1 MGLERGRERERLNWW
16 CWPNYLSSSFCFC
29 LYLGTREPPGV
40 WAVGEELES
49 QKWSRSYSL
58 KERRKTMMSEDQVA
72 TREGREVNKRRED
85 EKGGGKGGGGEVYLC
100 CCCVLNWFCSATSQP
115 L

>member
-1 MGLERGRERERLNWW
+1 MIQAWEMGLERERERERLNWW

-29 LYLGTREPPGV
+29 LYLGTRELLGV
-40 WAVGEELES
+40 WAVGEELGS

-72 TREGREVNKRRED
+72 TRARG
-85 EKGGGKGGGGEVYLC
+85 
-100 CCCVLNWFCSATSQP
+100 
-115 L
+115 